1 MVARDDMTMAHQ
13 PQVVARISTEILH
26 DVAVGHPFRD
36 RREPP
41 ILKGVKDSNEIEK
54 VGMGQALP
62 HDNLFAE
69 ALHSM

>member
-1 MVARDDMTMAHQ
+1 MTMAHQ
-13 PQVVARISTEILH
+13 PQVVASISTEILH
-26 DVAVGHPFRD
+26 DVSVGHPFRD